1 MNDRLQGFRFA
12 LCIAVFLTAAAGL
25 GVRLAL
31 LHVGPDTGVRARVQ
45 QARTFEREIKA
56 PRGNIY
62 DAAGKA
68 NILAIDLVL
77 KDVCADPK
85 VIAASTNL
93 LRIVDILSQHLDI
106 PADEVASMLN
116 CPQRRYKRIKAAIHQ
131 EEADRL
137 AESLDAAGL
146 KGVFFRDVNLR
157 YYPQRNFLCHL
168 LGFVNYERVGCA
180 GIELRRN
187 SDLKGHPGHL
197 RGKVDAHRH
206 ELYRERGEY
215 TPGERGSDV
224 VLTIDQRIQHIVE
237 LALDQA
243 MEEHHAKAA
252 WAIVQ
257 RVTTGE
263 ILAMASRPDFDL
275 NDYRHADDRVKLN
288 RAISVNYEPG
298 STFKAIAFSA
308 ALADGTVTPDTM
320 VDCEQGSWFYKGRP
334 LRDYHAYDILSVA
347 DGLKKS
353 SNILTAK
360 LALSLGHERFHWY
373 LKKFGIGSR
382 LGIDLPGEEA
392 GILAPVKKWYGVKAT
407 RVAIGQGVAATALQV
422 LNAYCTIANDGYM
435 MKPFV
440 VRQVSDASGEITYAR
455 EPEVV
460 RQVIPA
466 TTARTMQHLLGRVTE
481 QGGTGRRA
489 RVEGY
494 RVAGKTGTAQK
505 PIPGGYSDTAHI
517 ASFVGF
523 LPVERPEIGII
534 VVVDEPQPIHTG
546 GRVAAPFF
554 AAIASQTVRCLDID
568 PGVDETSTRTVAN
581 TRSSASQGA
590 SR

>member
-116 CPQRRYKRIKAAIHQ
+116 CPERRYKRIKAAIHQ

-168 LGFVNYERVGCA
+168 LGFMNYERVGCA

-197 RGKVDAHRH
+197 RGKVDARRH

-224 VLTIDQRIQHIVE
+224 VLTVDQRIQHIVE

-568 PGVDETSTRTVAN
+568 PGVDETSTRTVAY

>member
-1 MNDRLQGFRFA
+1 MSDRLQGFRFVV
-12 LCIAVFLTAAAGL
+12 CIGVVLLAAAGL

-31 LHVGPDTGVRARVQ
+31 LHVGPDDGLRTRVQ
-45 QARTFEREIKA
+45 QARSFEREIEA

-62 DAAGKA
+62 DSAGKA

-77 KDVCADPK
+77 KDVCADPQL
-85 VIAASTNL
+85 IAASTNR
-93 LRIVDILSQHLDI
+93 LRIVNLLSQQLAL
-106 PADEVASMLN
+106 PADEVATMLN
-116 CPQRRYKRIKAAIHQ
+116 CPTRRYKRIKAAIHQ
-131 EEADRL
+131 EEADQL
-137 AESLDAAGL
+137 AQALKEAKI

-187 SDLKGHPGHL
+187 SDLRGQPGHV
-197 RGKVDAHRH
+197 RGKVDARRH

-215 TPGERGSDV
+215 TPGQRGDDV
-224 VLTIDQRIQHIVE
+224 ILTVDQRIQHIVE

-243 MEEHHAKAA
+243 VEEHHAKAA

-257 RVTTGE
+257 RISTGE

-275 NDYRHADDRVKLN
+275 NDYRHADDRVKFN

-308 ALADGTVTPDTM
+308 ALADGTVTPDTL
-320 VDCEQGSWFYKGRP
+320 VDCEKGSWFYKGRP

-373 LKKFGIGSR
+373 LKRFGIGDR

-422 LNAYCTIANDGYM
+422 LNVYCTIANDGYM
-435 MKPFV
+435 MKPYV
-440 VRQVSDASGEITYAR
+440 VKQVIAETGEVTYTR

-460 RQVIPA
+460 RQVISA
-466 TTARTMQHLLGRVTE
+466 ATARTMQRLLGRVTE

-489 RVEGY
+489 RVEGFT
-494 RVAGKTGTAQK
+494 VAGKTGTAQK

-523 LPVERPEIGII
+523 LPAEAPEIGII

-546 GRVAAPFF
+546 GRVAAPTF
-554 AAIASQTVRCLDID
+554 ATIASQAVRCLDIA
-568 PGVDETSTRTVAN
+568 PGAVVA
-581 TRSSASQGA
+581 AAQGA
-590 SR
+590 TR